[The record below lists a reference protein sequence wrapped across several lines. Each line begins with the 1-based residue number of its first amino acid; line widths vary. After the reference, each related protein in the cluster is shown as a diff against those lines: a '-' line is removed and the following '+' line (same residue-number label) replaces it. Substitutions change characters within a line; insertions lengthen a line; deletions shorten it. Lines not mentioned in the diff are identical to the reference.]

1 MKTEI
6 TFQWRKRNLKE
17 SILAVCYAVRLGYTS
32 RDQLLSAL
40 PQFSKSR
47 ILLSLDALFSA
58 NMADVN
64 MGVLSIN
71 SDMIIVEELIDK
83 PIELPVLVI
92 EDKDKLKLVRSVI
105 INLGFNNPAGVETLL
120 KARVNCYG

>member
-17 SILAVCYAVRLGYTS
+17 SIVAICYAVRLGYQS
-32 RDQLLSAL
+32 RDELLTAL

-58 NMADVN
+58 NMAEVN
-64 MGVLSIN
+64 MDVLSIN
-71 SDMIIVEELIDK
+71 SDMAIVEEIVGK
-83 PIELPVLVI
+83 PIVLPLPAVD
-92 EDKDKLKLVRSVI
+92 DKVKQKLIRSVT
-105 INLGFNNPAGVETLL
+105 INLGFNNPAGVNTLL
-120 KARVNCYG
+120 KATVN

>member
-6 TFQWRKRNLKE
+6 TFYWRKRNLKE

-47 ILLSLDALFSA
+47 ILLSLDVLFSA

-71 SDMIIVEELIDK
+71 SDMVIVEELIGK
-83 PIELPVLVI
+83 PIVLSIPVV
-92 EDKDKLKLVRSVI
+92 EDKDKPRLIRSI
-105 INLGFNNPAGVETLL
+105 TINLGLNNPAGVETLL
-120 KARVNCYG
+120 KATVN

>member
-1 MKTEI
+1 MNSEI

-58 NMADVN
+58 NMAEVN
-64 MGVLSIN
+64 MGVLSVN
-71 SDMIIVEELIDK
+71 SDMAILEEIVGK
-83 PIELPVLVI
+83 PIVLPMAAVDDEVKPRLI
-92 EDKDKLKLVRSVI
+92 RSVT
-105 INLGFNNPAGVETLL
+105 INLGLNNPAGVETLL
-120 KARVNCYG
+120 KASVN

>member
-1 MKTEI
+1 MKTEV
-6 TFQWRKRNLKE
+6 TFHWRRRNLKE

-64 MGVLSIN
+64 MGVLFIN
-71 SDMIIVEELIDK
+71 SDMAIVEEIIGKPIVLPIPVVEDADK
-83 PIELPVLVI
+83 P
-92 EDKDKLKLVRSVI
+92 KLVRSI
-105 INLGFNNPAGVETLL
+105 TIKLGLNNPAGVETLL
-120 KARVNCYG
+120 KATVN

>member
-6 TFQWRKRNLKE
+6 TFHWRKRNLKE

-47 ILLSLDALFSA
+47 ILLSLDVLFSA

-71 SDMIIVEELIDK
+71 SDMAIVEEIVGKPIVLPISIVEDEDK
-83 PIELPVLVI
+83 P
-92 EDKDKLKLVRSVI
+92 KLIRKI
-105 INLGFNNPAGVETLL
+105 TINLGLNNPAGVENLL
-120 KARVNCYG
+120 KATVN

>member
-6 TFQWRKRNLKE
+6 TFHWRKRNLKE

-58 NMADVN
+58 NLADVN

-71 SDMIIVEELIDK
+71 SDMAIVEEIVGKPIVLPISIVEDEDK
-83 PIELPVLVI
+83 P
-92 EDKDKLKLVRSVI
+92 KLIRQI
-105 INLGFNNPAGVETLL
+105 TINLGLNNPAGVETLL
-120 KARVNCYG
+120 KATVN